1 MLAPW
6 GWHDLPRVRQVIK
19 LELPMPVSV
28 NGMYLTVRGGKKA
41 HGTRRILTPKARL
54 FKETVRWHWLE
65 QIRPHKGAD
74 LPYTCPVQIFFN
86 FFPPDKRKYDT
97 GNFTKALYDA
107 LCGLAWVDDSQI
119 THETLEKMDV
129 FKGGKCEL
137 FIGPYIK
144 TWVSK

>member
-1 MLAPW
+1 M
-6 GWHDLPRVRQVIK
+6 IK

-41 HGTRRILTPKARL
+41 HGTRRILTPKASA
-54 FKETVRWHWLE
+54 FKELVKWQWVKQVHHVRRAE
-65 QIRPHKGAD
+65 
-74 LPYTCPVQIFFN
+74 LPFTCPVQIFFN
-86 FFPPDKRKYDT
+86 LYPPTKAKYDT
-97 GNFTKALYDA
+97 GNFTKAIYDA
-107 LCGLAWVDDSQI
+107 LSGLAWVDDSQI

-144 TWVSK
+144 TWVSQ